1 MLMSQKEWPNHLK
14 RFGASI
20 RQKGLFLPV
29 FLTQRTYMGALSGKI
44 LKQRG
49 SHATRLA
56 TFLANEGE
64 VLNNRYEQATQR
76 HFLVTD
82 AKVVTKYL

>member
-1 MLMSQKEWPNHLK
+1 MAESSQAPWRKHSAEMA
-14 RFGASI
+14 FV
-20 RQKGLFLPV
+20 PV
-29 FLTQRTYMGALSGKI
+29 FLTQRTYMGTLSGKI

-64 VLNNRYEQATQR
+64 ILNNRYEQATQR
-76 HFLVTD
+76 HYLVTD

>member
-1 MLMSQKEWPNHLK
+1 MAESSQAPWRKHSAE
-14 RFGASI
+14 RAFV
-20 RQKGLFLPV
+20 PV

-64 VLNNRYEQATQR
+64 VLNNRYEQVTQR
-76 HFLVTD
+76 YFLVTD

>member
-1 MLMSQKEWPNHLK
+1 
-14 RFGASI
+14 
-20 RQKGLFLPV
+20 
-29 FLTQRTYMGALSGKI
+29 MGTLSGKI

-56 TFLANEGE
+56 TFLANERE
-64 VLNNRYEQATQR
+64 VLNNPYEQVTQR

>member
-14 RFGASI
+14 RLGASI
-20 RQKGLFLPV
+20 RQKGLLC
-29 FLTQRTYMGALSGKI
+29 LSFSRSGPILGTLSVKI

-64 VLNNRYEQATQR
+64 VLNNRYEQVTQR
-76 HFLVTD
+76 YFLVTD